1 MKKIDSHQH
10 FWQYDSQR
18 YPWIGTGMETLAG
31 DFLPKSLLPNL
42 ETHEVVGTVAVQAV
56 SEESETHFL
65 LKLAEEHPFIRGV
78 VGWVDLMSNQL
89 ADTLHAYQPFG
100 KLKGFR
106 HLLQDEEDPDFILQ
120 PSFQQ
125 GLQLIFE
132 AGYSYDL
139 LVLPHQLDGAIQTV
153 ANFPEGR
160 FVLDHLAKPKIKQGA
175 IADWKVQ
182 IEELAGHPQVCCK
195 VSGMVTEADWTNW
208 KKEDIFPYLD
218 VVVEAFGEDRLLFG
232 SDWPVCRLAA
242 TYGQVVGVLREYLK
256 EQPTAL
262 QEKIWYENAR
272 QFYRL

>member
-10 FWQYDSQR
+10 FWQYDPER
-18 YPWIGTGMETLAG
+18 YPWIGNGMETIAR
-31 DFLPKSLLPNL
+31 DFLPATLHPHLQA
-42 ETHEVVGTVAVQAV
+42 HEVAGTVAVQAV

-65 LKLAEEHPFIRGV
+65 LHLAEEYPFLLGV
-78 VGWVDLMSNQL
+78 VGWVDLRSSGLQ
-89 ADTLHAYQPFG
+89 DTLHAYQPFS

-106 HLLQDEEDPDFILQ
+106 HLLQDEKDPDFILQ

-208 KKEDIFPYLD
+208 KKDDFFPYLD

-232 SDWPVCRLAA
+232 SDWPVCGLAA
-242 TYGQVVGVLREYLK
+242 TYGQVVGVLEEYLK
-256 EQPTAL
+256 EQSIAL